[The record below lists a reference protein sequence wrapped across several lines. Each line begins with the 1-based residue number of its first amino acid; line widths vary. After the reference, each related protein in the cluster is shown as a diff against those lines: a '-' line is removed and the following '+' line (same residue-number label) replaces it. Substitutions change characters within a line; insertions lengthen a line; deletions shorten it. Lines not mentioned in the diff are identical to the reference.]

1 MVHGLWLMVHS
12 FEAIDNERLTIMSGH
27 SKWTQIK
34 RQKGVNDQKRGK
46 TFTKLGNAITIA
58 VKQGGGIGDPN
69 SNFRLRL
76 AIDVAKTEN
85 MPKENIERAIKR
97 AAGKDAVDVVEV
109 IYEGFAPGGVSVIV
123 EAATDNSMRTT
134 SEVKSIFNKANASF
148 GQPGSVSYQFKH
160 VGRIIAKKGSKSF
173 DDLFSIALDLGAE
186 DIEEIGDEVFI
197 YTSLSDLAKI
207 KDALVTAAIEVL
219 EAELIREPLVTVQ
232 VEEGDKLSKIENF
245 INTLEELD
253 DVQKVYTNLQ

>member
-1 MVHGLWLMVHS
+1 
-12 FEAIDNERLTIMSGH
+12 MSGH

-58 VKQGGGIGDPN
+58 VKAGGGIGDPA

-76 AIDVAKTEN
+76 AIDIARGEN

-97 AAGKDAVDVVEV
+97 AAEKDMGDFQEV
-109 IYEGFAPGGVSVIV
+109 IYEGFATGGVSVIV

-160 VGRIIAKKGSKSF
+160 IGRIIAKKGSKSF
-173 DDLFSIALDLGAE
+173 DDLFSIALDLGVE
-186 DIEEIGDEVFI
+186 DIEEVGDEVFI
-197 YTSLSDLAKI
+197 YTSLTDLAKI
-207 KDALVTAAIEVL
+207 KDALTASGVEVV
-219 EAELIREPLVTVQ
+219 EAELIREPVVTVAIEDQ
-232 VEEGDKLSKIENF
+232 EKLNKIENF